1 MKSDEER
8 LTVVNVVAS
17 TRVAEELD
25 LPDIA
30 IQLNC
35 EYEPEQ
41 FPGVVYRVVDPKL
54 AILMLRSGRAVCTGG
69 KNEENIQEGIT
80 RMIGD
85 LRAAGID
92 TWEVEDVKI
101 EVQNMVATYALH
113 YPEDYDG
120 TARMD
125 DINTRVIDLDGGEI
139 RPATD
144 EEVEAE
150 DPRIRGIKEGEPLA
164 TMPRK
169 LNLNNLTFHLP
180 FDKVEYEPE
189 QFPGLIYRL
198 DFPRVVC
205 LIFGSGKMV
214 ITGARRK
221 DEILEAVQFIQ
232 DELADLL

>member
-54 AILMLRSGRAVCTGG
+54 AILMFRSGRAVCTGG
-69 KNEENIQEGIT
+69 KNEENIQEGLT